1 VTENNQLYRTDIIVS
16 TDDAII
22 GDHYLLIE
30 HEKHTVAMIV
40 PRTVIN
46 SIVGGRLKLSS
57 SSCIQTAATSSAS
70 NMIASSFFSSTTV
83 VSSSFE
89 SVGCIGLGLMG
100 HGICQVSAFS
110 GNHSKVVA
118 FEKEQQFLDAGRERI
133 LKSVEKLVEKEK
145 ISADDAEKSM
155 GRIVFTTDM
164 DALHDV
170 DFVVEA
176 VIENIDLKEE
186 LYTALGQICQPK
198 TIFGSNTSSLSI
210 ADMAAFSGRPDRF
223 LGIHF
228 FNPVQLMKVVEVIK
242 TDQTDPAVLEKGLKW
257 VEEIGKVSVLC
268 DDTPGFIVNRIL
280 VPMLMQSM
288 TLIDRNIASVK
299 DVDVAMKLGCG
310 HPMGP
315 LHLADYIGLDTCYYI
330 VKGWMEKYP
339 NEKDFFIPNCLEE
352 MVQEGDLGRKTGK
365 GFYYWDGEKRGGPVQ

>member
-1 VTENNQLYRTDIIVS
+1 
-16 TDDAII
+16 
-22 GDHYLLIE
+22 
-30 HEKHTVAMIV
+30 MIV

-365 GFYYWDGEKRGGPVQ
+365 GFYYWDGEKRGSPVQ